1 MSKITFRADD
11 DLVEQLEELDASK
24 SEAMREALR
33 SYLEGSDE
41 AAGGE
46 DRSESDRVRTDVID
60 ELIRTRVDD
69 RLRELGIDRAD
80 SRARDPTPSPDPQ
93 DVNVSISLE
102 GAAVQ
107 ASERNS
113 QSSGQRQT
121 GARDPT
127 PNDGEAAGARE
138 RAETQSPTDE
148 TADGSATSVVTDS
161 TATTCTAPT
170 VARRPPDDCS
180 VSVATRSDPTGRSVP
195 AAVVGRPRRMSS
207 SPTVRSS
214 DRCKTKIV
222 TVDESFIVYAEH
234 RVIRVRRIVLH
245 SSKRREIAR
254 LRAVQT

>member
-102 GAAVQ
+102 GRRSRRANGTRSRADSARLVR
-107 ASERNS
+107 AIRLRTTER
-113 QSSGQRQT
+113 Q
-121 GARDPT
+121 
-127 PNDGEAAGARE
+127 GARE

-254 LRAVQT
+254 

>member
-41 AAGGE
+41 AAGSE
-46 DRSESDRVRTDVID
+46 DRPESDRARTDVID

-69 RLRELGIDRAD
+69 RLRELGIDRAG
-80 SRARDPTPSPDPQ
+80 SNARDPTPSPEPQ

-107 ASERNS
+107 SSERNS

-121 GARDPT
+121 GAREPT

-138 RAETQSPTDE
+138 RAGTQSPDGRENGRQCNQCGDRLGGDHVYCPNCGEKASRRLFCECGDE
-148 TADGSATSVVTDS
+148 I
-161 TATTCTAPT
+161 
-170 VARRPPDDCS
+170 
-180 VSVATRSDPTGRSVP
+180 RSDWSFCPSCGRRTP
-195 AAVVGRPRRMSS
+195 AADVLE
-207 SPTVRSS
+207 S
-214 DRCKTKIV
+214 DGTQ
-222 TVDESFIVYAEH
+222 F
-234 RVIRVRRIVLH
+234 
-245 SSKRREIAR
+245 
-254 LRAVQT
+254 

>member
-127 PNDGEAAGARE
+127 PNDGEAARARE
-138 RAETQSPTDE
+138 RAETQSPDGRDSGRQCNQCGDRLDGDHMYCPNCGEKASRRLFCECGDE
-148 TADGSATSVVTDS
+148 VRSDWSFCPSCGRRTPAADVLESDS
-161 TATTCTAPT
+161 TQ
-170 VARRPPDDCS
+170 
-180 VSVATRSDPTGRSVP
+180 
-195 AAVVGRPRRMSS
+195 
-207 SPTVRSS
+207 
-214 DRCKTKIV
+214 
-222 TVDESFIVYAEH
+222 F
-234 RVIRVRRIVLH
+234 
-245 SSKRREIAR
+245 
-254 LRAVQT
+254 